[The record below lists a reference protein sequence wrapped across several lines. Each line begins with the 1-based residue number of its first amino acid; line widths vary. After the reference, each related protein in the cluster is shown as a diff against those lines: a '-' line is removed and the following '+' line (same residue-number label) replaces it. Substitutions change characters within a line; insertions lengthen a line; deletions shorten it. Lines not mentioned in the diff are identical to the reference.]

1 MDGPKV
7 LVFTC
12 SYNRPHMLRSC
23 IMGIQRQ
30 TYKNIVHSINMTLD
44 ADAKKTQYAPL
55 FDDVLNERTIIHYS
69 QNAHQHVNHIRAITN
84 IPDYNSYDIFVK
96 VDDDD
101 VYKAHYLEA
110 IVAAFQ
116 KDPTIDITSSVAHH
130 QLNGH
135 AMLLGIGRSLGGNPP
150 GSSYHM
156 PPTFAFNRR
165 TLAVTLAIKDEELSK
180 LSHDKTWRCAWT
192 AAGLKHSAVSNAAE
206 FIWHIHGKNISTG
219 YMLIQ

>member
-1 MDGPKV
+1 MAGPRV

-30 TYKNIVHSINMTLD
+30 TYKNVVHSINMTLD
-44 ADAKKTQYAPL
+44 ADAKTTYYGPL
-55 FDDVLNERTIIHYS
+55 FDDLLNERTILNYS
-69 QNAHQHVNHIRAITN
+69 QNAHQHLNHIRAITN
-84 IPDYNSYDIFVK
+84 IPDYESYDIFVK

-110 IVAAFQ
+110 IVAAFLS
-116 KDPTIDITSSVAHH
+116 DPTVDITSSIVHH

-135 AMLLGIGRSLGGNPP
+135 TLIKGIGATLGGNPP

-165 TLAVTLAIKDEELSK
+165 TLAVTLAIKVWERAK
-180 LSHDKTWRCAWT
+180 VSHDLTWRRAWT
-192 AAGLKHSAVSNAAE
+192 AAGLRHVAVANEAE
-206 FIWHIHGKNISTG
+206 IVWHIHGKNISTSF
-219 YMLIQ
+219 MLL